1 MKFYDTHCHLCCSPL
16 LEIADQIVAECGKQ
30 EILINNIGVDL
41 ETSKIC
47 VEQANKYKNC
57 YAVVGVHPSEIKD
70 LDNQIKEIE
79 TLAKSKKVVG
89 IGETG
94 LDYHF
99 LPYDKEKQIRSFI
112 DHIKLAKKLD
122 LPLIVHTRDAA
133 IDTFNILKNHTSNQ
147 KILIH
152 CFSGKKEELLNYLSI
167 GCYISI
173 SGIITFKKSDELRQ
187 LLHLIPIDK
196 LLIETDSP
204 YLAPVPYR
212 GQVCK
217 PYWVKETFKTI
228 QHILN
233 VPEKELA
240 DTIFNN
246 SLNFFNIKNK

>member
-16 LEIADQIVAECGKQ
+16 LEKANEIITECDKQ
-30 EILINNIGVDL
+30 EVIMNNVGVDL
-41 ETSKIC
+41 ETSRIC
-47 VEQANKYKNC
+47 VQQANKYKNC
-57 YAVVGVHPSEIKD
+57 YAIIGIHPSDVNDIDKEV
-70 LDNQIKEIE
+70 KEIE
-79 TLAKSKKVVG
+79 SLAKSNKVVG

-99 LPYDKEKQIRSFI
+99 TPYDREKQIKSFI
-112 DHIKLAKKLD
+112 NHINLAKKLN
-122 LPLIVHTRDAA
+122 LPLIVHTRDAGG
-133 IDTFNILKNHTSNQ
+133 DTFDILKKYACGL

-152 CFSGKKEELLNYLSI
+152 CFTGNKQDLLNYLSI

-212 GQVCK
+212 GQDCM
-217 PYWVKETFKTI
+217 PYYVKQTFITI
-228 QHILN
+228 QKELNIPDEELRATILN
-233 VPEKELA
+233 
-240 DTIFNN
+240 N
-246 SLNFFNIKNK
+246 SINFFNLK